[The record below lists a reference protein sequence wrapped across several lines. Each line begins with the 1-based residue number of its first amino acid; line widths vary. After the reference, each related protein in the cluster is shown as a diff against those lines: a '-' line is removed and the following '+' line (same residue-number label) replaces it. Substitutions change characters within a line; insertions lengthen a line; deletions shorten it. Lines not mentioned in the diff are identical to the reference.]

1 MRFHSIHKIS
11 PDTQTQTEDD
21 SMLNGNRTPSL
32 RSQRSISNDILNTD
46 TEKVKDQSTQVK
58 NKHKQS
64 PEEVVVRVAK
74 KRPSVKPKPP
84 STSDNRAVSSSEHT
98 SSSSSHVSQVIM
110 RMESSGEAA
119 SRPHKPPN
127 IVLPSVR
134 SLEHTGR
141 PRTRT
146 NPSPLTTPISTRRLS
161 AHIPKHDEV
170 ADTLEKLRRLALN
183 NDCYGLLGVES
194 SASLEELTR
203 ARREKSRQLH
213 PDHFAGQPDRKH
225 K

>member
-1 MRFHSIHKIS
+1 
-11 PDTQTQTEDD
+11 
-21 SMLNGNRTPSL
+21 MLNGNRTPSL
-32 RSQRSISNDILNTD
+32 SPDPD
-46 TEKVKDQSTQVK
+46 TERVKDQSAQIK
-58 NKHKQS
+58 NEHKNS
-64 PEEVVVRVAK
+64 SEEVVLRVAK

-84 STSDNRAVSSSEHT
+84 LITDHREQSNDNRATSSSSRSSDHT
-98 SSSSSHVSQVIM
+98 SSSSSHVSQVIS

-119 SRPHKPPN
+119 SRPHKPAK
-127 IVLPSVR
+127 IVLPSVS
-134 SLEHTGR
+134 SLEQTAR

-146 NPSPLTTPISTRRLS
+146 DPSPLTKPISSRRLS
-161 AHIPKHDEV
+161 AHVPKHNEV
-170 ADTLEKLRRLALN
+170 AGMLEQLRRLAVS
-183 NDCYGLLGVES
+183 NDCYDLLGVDS